1 MFETIAQS
9 SRVSARRR
17 VLAVLTSMAAHT
29 AAILVLVVVP
39 LFLVDAFPASVLLTF
54 LVAPPPP
61 PAPIPPTPPVGDRVR
76 KDGGRPS
83 RIERIDLTTPTR
95 VPTTIPAPDDDLGP
109 IGPVSVGVGPG
120 VAAVGPG
127 VIGPSLAVADA
138 RPVMLPPP

>member
-1 MFETIAQS
+1 MFETIAES

-39 LFLVDAFPASVLLTF
+39 LFLVDAFPAHILLTF

-83 RIERIDLTTPTR
+83 RIERIDLTTPTK
-95 VPTTIPAPDDDLGP
+95 VPTTIPAPDGDLGP
-109 IGPVSVGVGPG
+109 IGPVSVGFGPG
-120 VAAVGPG
+120 V
-127 VIGPSLAVADA
+127 
-138 RPVMLPPP
+138 